1 MCQQCTRTFPT
12 NAKLNAHVKDCHPD
26 NPESLQCQYC
36 KNSFASIRSKNDH
49 EPRCPQ
55 LKKQVWVPSAV
66 VNSTK
71 VNHRH
76 VRDQN
81 DLSDSAIT
89 IVQLFRAYL
98 EAGSSSTFM
107 LGRGKKNLEGASV
120 STYAYHLRDYLH
132 FLEAGFRIILPP
144 CSNYMF

>member
-1 MCQQCTRTFPT
+1 M
-12 NAKLNAHVKDCHPD
+12 KDCHPA
-26 NPESLQCQYC
+26 NPEDLLCVHC
-36 KNSFASIRSKNDH
+36 NGKFASIRSKNDH
-49 EPRCPQ
+49 TPRCPQ
-55 LKKQVWVPSAV
+55 LKKQVWVPTAAV
-66 VNSTK
+66 NNLK

-81 DLSDSAIT
+81 SLSESGIKVVD
-89 IVQLFRAYL
+89 LFRQYL

-132 FLEAGFRIILPP
+132 FLEVSACFVL
-144 CSNYMF
+144 CLFMLY